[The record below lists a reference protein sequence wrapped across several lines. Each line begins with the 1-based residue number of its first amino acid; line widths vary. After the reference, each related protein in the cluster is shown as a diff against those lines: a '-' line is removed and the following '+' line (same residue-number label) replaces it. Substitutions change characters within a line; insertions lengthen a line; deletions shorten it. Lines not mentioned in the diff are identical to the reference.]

1 MAMEIKRLGPD
12 DAARFAAMR
21 QIALADDAASFRT
34 SAADDAKVP
43 LAAWAQRLAQEHV
56 YAVEREGAWLAVGG
70 LSRETRS
77 KLAHKGL
84 VWGMYTTP
92 AARGTGAAGRILD
105 QLEAA
110 ARELGL
116 RQLQLTLMADNL
128 RARRVYER
136 HGYVLYAIEPDSVRR
151 GDEFADEALMWK
163 RL

>member
-1 MAMEIKRLGPD
+1 MEIVRLGPD
-12 DAARFAAMR
+12 DAVRFVVMR
-21 QIALADDAASFRT
+21 QTALTEGAASFRT

-56 YAVEREGAWLAVGG
+56 YAVQRDGEWLAIGG
-70 LSRETRS
+70 LSHETRS

-84 VWGMYTTP
+84 VWGMYTAP
-92 AARGTGAAGRILD
+92 AARGTGAAARILD

-116 RQLQLTLMADNL
+116 RQLQLTLMADNA

-136 HGYVLYAIEPDSVRR
+136 HGYVLYAIEPDSIRR
-151 GDEFADEALMWK
+151 EDGSYADEALMWK